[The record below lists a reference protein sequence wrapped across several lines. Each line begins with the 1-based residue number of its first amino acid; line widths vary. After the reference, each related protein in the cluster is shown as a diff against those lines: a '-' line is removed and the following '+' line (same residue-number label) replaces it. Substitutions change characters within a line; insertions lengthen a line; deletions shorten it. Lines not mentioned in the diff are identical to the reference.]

1 MNNKIIF
8 KITDYVERDLKWE
21 EEECKKLGVDF
32 YYYQKRDASPTELIE
47 TFKYADILL
56 TNMANFSA
64 EVMDGLENLKVL
76 LRHGIGYDKVD
87 VAAATKNGIIFAN
100 EATASSDDV
109 TEHAIM
115 LIFQTYRKRKFQD
128 KLLVRWINTGKW
140 ISEEIY
146 PLYRM
151 KGKTF
156 GIIGCGNIGS
166 RLLKKMRCLGMEI
179 LVCDPYLTKKK
190 YNELQITHTTFDDV
204 LQQADIISIH
214 VPVTEETWGMFHLE
228 KFKLMKK
235 SAMVIN
241 TARGPIINTNDLI
254 IALRE
259 EIIAGAG
266 LDVYEDE
273 PLTPDH
279 PLLQMDNVILSPH
292 IAWYSEEGGWD
303 IRYMIMDD
311 VKAFLEGRPP
321 QFVVNPEVFESPEL
335 RFQIRN

>member
-1 MNNKIIF
+1 
-8 KITDYVERDLKWE
+8 
-21 EEECKKLGVDF
+21 
-32 YYYQKRDASPTELIE
+32 
-47 TFKYADILL
+47 
-56 TNMANFSA
+56 
-64 EVMDGLENLKVL
+64 
-76 LRHGIGYDKVD
+76 
-87 VAAATKNGIIFAN
+87 
-100 EATASSDDV
+100 
-109 TEHAIM
+109 
-115 LIFQTYRKRKFQD
+115 
-128 KLLVRWINTGKW
+128 
-140 ISEEIY
+140 
-146 PLYRM
+146 M

-179 LVCDPYLTKKK
+179 LVCDPYLTKEK
-190 YNELQITHTTFDDV
+190 YDELKITHTPFDDV
-204 LQQADIISIH
+204 LQQSDIISIH
-214 VPVTEETWGMFHLE
+214 VPVTEETCGMFHLE

-241 TARGPIINTNDLI
+241 TARGPIIKTNDLI

-321 QFVVNPEVFESPEL
+321 QFVES
-335 RFQIRN
+335 